1 LLRVDNIVKT
11 FGGTVAL
18 RGVSLE
24 VQPGQFHALLGE
36 NGAGKSTLVKAIG
49 GVYAPD
55 KGTIRWEGEAL
66 TTHSPAQARRLG
78 IGIVHQDSA
87 LLPDLSVAANF
98 ALGREQLTGPG
109 WVDWEATRAM
119 LRSQAVRFGVD
130 VDPDVPVRSLTVG
143 QRKLLDIMRVL
154 QDARKL
160 IVLDEPTAAFTVED
174 TRRLMEILWEIKRA
188 GTSIIYVTHRL
199 HEIEE
204 IVDHVTVLKDGATVG
219 SLSPQEATPARI
231 VSLMVGREIGDMYP
245 PPPSPTSSS
254 GAILLQVEGLT
265 RPPAFHDVSLEVRS
279 GEIVALVGLAG
290 HGAFEVAHAIYG
302 DPPPGSGRLLL
313 EGRALSAR
321 SPVTSLKAG
330 LGFVAEDRAENVFK
344 VLAVLE
350 NLSLAALRRWSTFG
364 WINTTLER
372 ASGSKLMQTLNIKAR
387 GLRAAAESL
396 SGGNQQKVVLGR
408 WLAADTK
415 LLVLVDPT
423 AGVDV
428 GARAEIYKLLRA
440 VADEGRGVLIAT
452 SDMAEALGMADRIY
466 AFYKG
471 SVAATFG
478 RADRREADI
487 LAAITGQPATRAG
500 SSDAAGASAAAGE
513 ARALEQAIEG
523 VDHHEGVGVG
533 AGEITTKSAL
543 E

>member
-1 LLRVDNIVKT
+1 MLQVDNIVKT

-36 NGAGKSTLVKAIG
+36 NGAGKSTLVKIIG

-55 KGTIRWEGEAL
+55 RGTIRWNGEVVG
-66 TTHSPAQARRLG
+66 THSPAQARRRG

-98 ALGREQLTGPG
+98 ALGREPLSGPG
-109 WVDWEATRAM
+109 WVDWGTARVA
-119 LRSQAVRFGVD
+119 LQSQAERFGVD
-130 VDPDVPVRSLTVG
+130 VDPDAPVRSLSVG

-154 QDARKL
+154 QDAQEL

-174 TRRLMEILWEIKRA
+174 TRRLMDILWEIKRA

-199 HEIEE
+199 HEIVD
-204 IVDHVTVLKDGATVG
+204 IVDRVTVLKDGATVG
-219 SLSPQEATPARI
+219 SLTPQEATPGRI

-245 PPPSPTSSS
+245 PSPTALPG
-254 GAILLQVEGLT
+254 GAILQAAGLT
-265 RPPAFHDVSLEVRS
+265 RHLAFEDVSLEVRS
-279 GEIVALVGLAG
+279 GEVVALVGLAG
-290 HGAFEVAHAIYG
+290 HGAFEVAHSIYG
-302 DPPPGSGRLLL
+302 DPPATSGRMLF
-313 EGRALSAR
+313 EGKPFNAGGPSAALKSG
-321 SPVTSLKAG
+321 V
-330 LGFVAEDRAENVFK
+330 GFVAEDRAENVLK
-344 VLAVLE
+344 VLSVQE
-350 NLSLAALRRWSTFG
+350 NLSLAALNRWSRFG
-364 WINTTLER
+364 WVNTALER
-372 ASGSKLMQTLNIKAR
+372 GSVGKLMQSLNIKAR

-440 VADEGRGVLIAT
+440 LADEGRGVLIAT
-452 SDMAEALGMADRIY
+452 SDMAEALGLADRIY

-471 SVAATFG
+471 RVAASFSQ
-478 RADRREADI
+478 RDRREADI
-487 LAAITGQPATRAG
+487 LAAITGQTAPGTG
-500 SSDAAGASAAAGE
+500 GAE
-513 ARALEQAIEG
+513 ALEQAIEG
-523 VDHHEGVGVG
+523 VNLHEGVPAV
-533 AGEITTKSAL
+533 AGQATEKSTL